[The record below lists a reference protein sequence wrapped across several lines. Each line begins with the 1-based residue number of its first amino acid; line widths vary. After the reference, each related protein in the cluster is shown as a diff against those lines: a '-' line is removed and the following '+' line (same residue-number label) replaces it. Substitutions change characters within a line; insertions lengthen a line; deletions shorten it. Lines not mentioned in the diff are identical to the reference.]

1 MTQTHQQHRAP
12 LLNRRETYTAVTDAA
27 YTAKAGDQVIGVNR
41 AGVVTVTLPTAE
53 VRQGRIYTVKDESGA
68 AATNN
73 ITLAT
78 EGSETI
84 DGAGTYTL
92 SANYQAISLYSDGS
106 NWFVV
111 PVVVAG
117 GGSGAVTR

>member
-12 LLNRRETYTAVTDAA
+12 LPNRRETYTAVTDAA
-27 YTAKAGDQVIGVNR
+27 YTAKAGDQVWRQPGRRRHRNAPHSR
-41 AGVVTVTLPTAE
+41 SPPRPHLHRQRR
-53 VRQGRIYTVKDESGA
+53 VRRRRQQH
-68 AATNN
+68 N

-78 EGSETI
+78 KGSEII